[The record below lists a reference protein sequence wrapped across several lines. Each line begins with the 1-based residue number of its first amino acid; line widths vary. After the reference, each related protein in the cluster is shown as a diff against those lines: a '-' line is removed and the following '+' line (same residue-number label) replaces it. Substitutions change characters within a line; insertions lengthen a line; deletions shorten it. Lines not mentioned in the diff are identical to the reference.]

1 MLTSGGGSWSD
12 CNDISTFAD
21 KVTCFSNSA
30 PFLTLLAPGAIVNAA
45 GISMSGTSQATP
57 HVAGAAAVLRAAY
70 PDDSVSQTVAR
81 MKQGKSVTDPRN
93 GIVTPRVDVVNTLGN
108 STDYTLVTSVT
119 PAGAGTISPPNWAYS
134 PGTMVT
140 LTATSNSGYAFTGW
154 GGDCSGTVKTC
165 NVLMDKNRTATA
177 DFTAIVNPLTNGK
190 VAGNLSDAVAPS
202 QSTLW
207 HQRGV
212 VSARSNR

>member
-1 MLTSGGGSWSD
+1 MSRFYLFIADGFYDANLGGVSWSD
-12 CNDISTFAD
+12 CNDNSTFAD

-57 HVAGAAAVLRAAY
+57 HVAWAAAVLRAAY
-70 PDDSVSQTVAR
+70 SNDSVSQTVAR
-81 MKQGKSVTDPRN
+81 LKQGKSVTDPRN
-93 GIVTPRVDVVNTLGN
+93 GIVTPRVDVVNALGN

-119 PAGAGTISPPNWAYS
+119 PAGAGTISPPNGAYS

-140 LTATSNSGYAFTGW
+140 LTATSNSGYSFTGW

-165 NVLMDKNRTATA
+165 NVLMDKNRTATRRLYCHRESF
-177 DFTAIVNPLTNGK
+177 DERNSRG
-190 VAGNLSDAVAPS
+190 
-202 QSTLW
+202 QSV
-207 HQRGV
+207 R
-212 VSARSNR
+212 RCE